1 VTDCNEEE
9 RKDSF
14 ATVIGS
20 AITLMVIVIIAFGWH
35 PPAPMAFATP
45 TPTLTP
51 TLTLTS
57 DERSPKIGRASPFPL
72 KGERSSSTP
81 TPTLTP
87 TSTPTSTPTP
97 TTMPA
102 LSAPKDHY
110 WLAYPLADRQR
121 HVSRYYPYGS
131 TAGGEL
137 QFHHGVDI
145 QSPTGTPILAVAE
158 GTIIVAGDDHSRVY
172 GPTTDFYGNL
182 VIMRLDREFHGQ
194 PVFCLYGHLSKVI
207 ARAGQRVKPGDALGE
222 VGETGV
228 AMGPHL
234 HFEVR
239 VGGNTYDDTRNP
251 ELWLEPLPGHGT
263 IAGKV
268 LGADCKPSPLASC
281 LPTLRLSSL
290 CIYGETT
297 CNHMG
302 AENLDTGRGEGLQD
316 GEPIPG
322 ALITFHRAE
331 APDERWRE
339 AWTYPAYDDELSPHM
354 REDSLSA
361 MRGESSS
368 EVNPDEEWGEN
379 FAMGDVPVGTYILR
393 VRIGGMIYTRKVAV
407 SEGETS
413 FVVIQG
419 VE

>member
-1 VTDCNEEE
+1 MTDCNEEE
-9 RKDSF
+9 RGSF
-14 ATVIGS
+14 ATVIAS
-20 AITLMVIVIIAFGWH
+20 AITLAIIVIAFGCR
-35 PPAPMAFATP
+35 PYELVAFATP
-45 TPTLTP
+45 TPTAASTP
-51 TLTLTS
+51 TL
-57 DERSPKIGRASPFPL
+57 
-72 KGERSSSTP
+72 

-87 TSTPTSTPTP
+87 TSTPTPTFTPMPTPTLTSTPT
-97 TTMPA
+97 TAPA
-102 LSAPKDHY
+102 LNAPQDHY

-121 HVSRYYPYGS
+121 RVSRYYPYGS

-137 QFHHGVDI
+137 QLHHGVDI

-158 GTIIVAGDDHSRVY
+158 GTVIVAGDDHSKAY

-182 VIMRLDREFHGQ
+182 VIVRLDRDFHGQ
-194 PVFCLYGHLSKVI
+194 PVFCLYGHLSRVI
-207 ARAGQRVKPGDALGE
+207 ARVGQRVKPGDVLGE

-239 VGGNTYDDTRNP
+239 VGGNTYADTRNP

-268 LGADCKPSPLASC
+268 LGAD
-281 LPTLRLSSL
+281 
-290 CIYGETT
+290 
-297 CNHMG
+297 
-302 AENLDTGRGEGLQD
+302 
-316 GEPIPG
+316 GEPIPE

-339 AWTYPAYDDELSPHM
+339 AWTYPAY
-354 REDSLSA
+354 
-361 MRGESSS
+361 
-368 EVNPDEEWGEN
+368 EVNPDEDWGEN

-393 VRIGGMIYTRKVAV
+393 VRIGGMIYTREVEV
-407 SEGETS
+407 LEGETS

-419 VE
+419 VK